1 MIHDNAPTLWE
12 DEAGASTAEY
22 AIVTLAAVALA
33 GVLVAVMRSGAV
45 QSLLQGLIESALQA
59 P

>member
-1 MIHDNAPTLWE
+1 MHNLWK
-12 DEAGASTAEY
+12 DETGASTAEY
-22 AIVTLAAVALA
+22 AVVTLGAVALA

-45 QSLLQGLIESALQA
+45 QSLVQGLGESALQA